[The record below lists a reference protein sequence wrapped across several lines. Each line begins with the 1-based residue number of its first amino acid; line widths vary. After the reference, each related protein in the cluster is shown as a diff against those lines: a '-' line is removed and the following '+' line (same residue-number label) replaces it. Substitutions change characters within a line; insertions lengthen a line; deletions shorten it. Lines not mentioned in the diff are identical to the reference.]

1 MIAYQVNTVSGLARY
16 FGFKE
21 KKNVINSF
29 VYANFNNFDRR
40 IHNSVK
46 QLRWN

>member
-29 VYANFNNFDRR
+29 IYGNFNKFSIGVFRTLSN
-40 IHNSVK
+40 N
-46 QLRWN
+46 